1 MNKPLVIITAPAH
14 PLLKEKLLEHAFDV
28 LEEPSITYQELISV
42 IPNAVGLVVTTRI
55 HIDKKLIDR
64 ASSLQWIA
72 RLGSGMET
80 IDVEYAESRKIRCIS
95 SPEGNRNAVAEHAL
109 GMLLALMNNCARAF
123 FEIKKKQWRRSE
135 NRGTELS
142 GKIVGIIGFGNTG
155 SAFAELLSG
164 FNVTV
169 LAYDK
174 YRSGFASGYMKEAS
188 LEQVC
193 RHAQVISIHLP
204 LTPETT
210 HFASYDFFN
219 SLGQKPYFL
228 NTSRGSVVETSALIR
243 ALDEDKISGAALDV
257 LENEDLMNLSPR
269 QEQEFNRLA
278 NHPNVIMTP
287 HIAGYSYE
295 SHIGMC
301 RVVLKKLGF

>member
-301 RVVLKKLGF
+301 QVVLKKLGF

>member
-1 MNKPLVIITAPAH
+1 MSKPLVIITAPAH
-14 PLLKEKLLEHAFDV
+14 PLLKEKLLEQAFDV
-28 LEEPSITYQELISV
+28 LEEPSITYQELASI
-42 IPNAVGLVVTTRI
+42 IPQAVGLVVTTRI
-55 HIDKKLIDR
+55 TIDKNLIDR
-64 ASSLQWIA
+64 ASALQWIA

-123 FEIKKKQWRRSE
+123 LEIKKKQWRRNE

-164 FNVTV
+164 FNLTV

-174 YRSGFASGYMKEAS
+174 YRTGFASGHVKEAS
-188 LEQVC
+188 LEEVC
-193 RHAQVISIHLP
+193 RYARVISIHLP

-219 SLGQKPYFL
+219 SLSQKPYFL

-269 QEQEFNRLA
+269 QEQEFTRLA